1 MRHVLPFVFASLLA
15 GSPASA
21 QIQVF
26 TTQTPGAP
34 SPGAPVQP
42 GTPPRDN
49 SQKPGSAVLRGR
61 VFAADTG
68 QPLRKA
74 VVRANSPELREGR
87 MTTTDEQGRYEIK
100 ELPAGRYNLSASK
113 GSYVNIMYGQTRP
126 FEAGKP
132 LEVLDGQTVEK
143 VDFSLPRGSIVTGR
157 VVDEY
162 GEPVADAQVMPMR
175 SMNQGGRKRMVP
187 AGRASMTNDIGE
199 FRIFSLPPG
208 QYVISATL
216 RNGMF
221 SNEQSDTRSGYAP
234 TYFPGTPN
242 SAEAQR
248 LNVAVGQTLT
258 DINIALLPTRTG
270 RVSGTAVD
278 SQGRPLANGMVM
290 VTQRDGAFGFMMTS
304 GGMIR
309 PDGTFSINALAP
321 GEYTLQLNMPGAFGD
336 APEYA
341 SAQITVAGEDITGVR
356 LAGVKPSTL
365 TGRIVFN
372 DPLAAASL
380 RGAMLRPAVTPRNP
394 DDMGPMMGPPGPS
407 RVNDDFTFD
416 LKSRPGKFVIRLMSM
431 TPGWALK
438 AVRVN
443 GADVTDDGFDI
454 RPNEEIS
461 GIEIEMTNHQ
471 SDFSGVVTN
480 TRGEPV
486 KDYSLVVFAQDRE
499 RWNPGSRYLRT
510 SRPDQDGRF
519 KVTGLPA
526 GRYYAVA
533 LDYVEPGEASDPEFL
548 DRVSAKAEKFSLN
561 EGEVKTFD
569 LKIVKGS

>member
-1 MRHVLPFVFASLLA
+1 
-15 GSPASA
+15 
-21 QIQVF
+21 
-26 TTQTPGAP
+26 
-34 SPGAPVQP
+34 
-42 GTPPRDN
+42 
-49 SQKPGSAVLRGR
+49 
-61 VFAADTG
+61 
-68 QPLRKA
+68 
-74 VVRANSPELREGR
+74 
-87 MTTTDEQGRYEIK
+87 
-100 ELPAGRYNLSASK
+100 
-113 GSYVNIMYGQTRP
+113 
-126 FEAGKP
+126 
-132 LEVLDGQTVEK
+132 
-143 VDFSLPRGSIVTGR
+143 
-157 VVDEY
+157 
-162 GEPVADAQVMPMR
+162 
-175 SMNQGGRKRMVP
+175 
-187 AGRASMTNDIGE
+187 
-199 FRIFSLPPG
+199 
-208 QYVISATL
+208 
-216 RNGMF
+216 
-221 SNEQSDTRSGYAP
+221 
-234 TYFPGTPN
+234 
-242 SAEAQR
+242 
-248 LNVAVGQTLT
+248 
-258 DINIALLPTRTG
+258 
-270 RVSGTAVD
+270 
-278 SQGRPLANGMVM
+278 
-290 VTQRDGAFGFMMTS
+290 
-304 GGMIR
+304 
-309 PDGTFSINALAP
+309 
-321 GEYTLQLNMPGAFGD
+321 
-336 APEYA
+336 
-341 SAQITVAGEDITGVR
+341 
-356 LAGVKPSTL
+356 
-365 TGRIVFN
+365 
-372 DPLAAASL
+372 
-380 RGAMLRPAVTPRNP
+380 
-394 DDMGPMMGPPGPS
+394 MMGPPGPS